1 MVKGDTPAQDRI
13 EKSKF
18 EAMCGIMCTK
28 EEIADIFDVDADTLN
43 EWCKQTY
50 GDTFSVIY
58 KKKTSNG
65 KMSLRRMQF
74 KQAEKNSAMAIWL
87 GKQWLGQRDYLETGL
102 EVKKTPEIDIKVVDN
117 SELGKVLYEGK
128 KVKDGKE

>member
-43 EWCKQTY
+43 TWCKETY

-58 KKKTSNG
+58 KKKTSTG

-117 SELGKVLYEGK
+117 SKLGKVLYEGK